1 MIDLDLELPAIVDV
15 HAELAPELRARGIPF
30 HLTVL
35 YPFAP
40 PDEVDALLP
49 PLEQVL
55 ARHTPFALELAG
67 VGEWPGV
74 VYADP
79 EPSELLRA
87 LLHDVWGAL
96 PAFPPYQGEHD
107 DPHPHATIAVPDA
120 ASQARGSRSRPRGA
134 SGIAARAGDGRG
146 ASAAG
151 GARAGPLEAP
161 PQARARESIV
171 TLVACI
177 GGGQLGRMLGLAGI
191 PLGLRFR
198 FLDPSADAPAA
209 EVGDLVV
216 GAYDDP
222 AALARLAD
230 GADVV
235 TYEFENVPVD
245 AARSVGAVPPSRA
258 LELGQDRLT
267 EKELFTRLG
276 IPTARYG
283 ATADTG
289 LPALVKSRR
298 LGYDGKGQRLAREH
312 EPSASTSWPRSSSS
326 SSASSRSW
334 PFADATARRGSGRS
348 PRTCT
353 GTGSCA
359 SRAPRRRM
367 LPRETAEELVTRL
380 LDELGYVGVIALEL
394 FEVGGRLLANEFA
407 PRVHNTGHWT
417 IDGAETSQFENH
429 LRAIL
434 GLPLGSTAARAP
446 AAMVNLIGGVPDV
459 GALLALPGAHVHLYG
474 KEAASRPQAR
484 PRHARRRD
492 RRRRRRGDPAGGRR
506 RCGPVGPARTSAG
519 RRRGRRSCVRTRGTG
534 GAAASAR
541 AGASCAR

>member
-1 MIDLDLELPAIVDV
+1 M
-15 HAELAPELRARGIPF
+15 
-30 HLTVL
+30 
-35 YPFAP
+35 
-40 PDEVDALLP
+40 
-49 PLEQVL
+49 
-55 ARHTPFALELAG
+55 
-67 VGEWPGV
+67 
-74 VYADP
+74 
-79 EPSELLRA
+79 
-87 LLHDVWGAL
+87 
-96 PAFPPYQGEHD
+96 
-107 DPHPHATIAVPDA
+107 
-120 ASQARGSRSRPRGA
+120 
-134 SGIAARAGDGRG
+134 
-146 ASAAG
+146 
-151 GARAGPLEAP
+151 
-161 PQARARESIV
+161 

-198 FLDPSADAPAA
+198 FLDPSPDAPAA

-222 AALARLAD
+222 AALTRLAV

-283 ATADTG
+283 ATTDTG

-298 LGYDGKGQRLAREH
+298 LGYDGKGQRLAWEH
-312 EPSASTSWPRSSSS
+312 EPV
-326 SSASSRSW
+326 
-334 PFADATARRGSGRS
+334 GEHE
-348 PRTCT
+348 
-353 GTGSCA
+353 
-359 SRAPRRRM
+359 
-367 LPRETAEELVTRL
+367 LAEELVEFERELSIVAVRGRDGETRYWPPAENVHRDGILRLSRAPAPDAPTRAAEEIATRL

-446 AAMVNLIGGVPDV
+446 AAMVNLIGGLPEV

-474 KEAASRPQAR
+474 KEARP
-484 PRHARRRD
+484 
-492 RRRRRRGDPAGGRR
+492 GRKL
-506 RCGPVGPARTSAG
+506 GHVTLVGATDTAVAEAIRLADAA
-519 RRRGRRSCVRTRGTG
+519 TR
-534 GAAASAR
+534 
-541 AGASCAR
+541 